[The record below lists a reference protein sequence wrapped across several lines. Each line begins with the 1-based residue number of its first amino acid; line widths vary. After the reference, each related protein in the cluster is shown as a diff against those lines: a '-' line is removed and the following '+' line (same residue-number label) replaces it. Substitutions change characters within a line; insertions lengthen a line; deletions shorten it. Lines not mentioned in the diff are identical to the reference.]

1 MYNCEY
7 VQSLDSSIT
16 TIILPRWTCNDKD
29 YTLFDFS
36 KFRFIESIRIGD
48 DSFSSVQT
56 FKIDGLNR
64 LKKLTIG
71 INSFTKFKC
80 TLLHYNY
87 SSSFDKGDKMKSFHI
102 LNCES
107 LESIE
112 IGKHSFSDFGEF
124 ELKNLN
130 SLQSITIGSE
140 YRESNFSNNFC
151 TCSFVLRGME
161 QFSI

>member
-1 MYNCEY
+1 MKL
-7 VQSLDSSIT
+7 S
-16 TIILPRWTCNDKD
+16 D
-29 YTLFDFS
+29 YCDVNNWDVS
-36 KFRFIESIRIGD
+36 WFINLESIEIGD
-48 DSFSSVQT
+48 DSFSSVKI

-64 LKKLTIG
+64 LKKLKIG
-71 INSFTKFKC
+71 INSFTKLKEE
-80 TLLHYNY
+80 TYNY
-87 SSSFDKGDKMKSFHI
+87 YYTSNFDKGDESKSFHI

-140 YRESNFSNNFC
+140 YRKSNFSNNFC